1 MHLDTMTMNMQW
13 SVYNQGCQ
21 IMLVI
26 CALSLVLLFS
36 VSGSAAESLP
46 VSSFS
51 TEGLSGWDTKSFKGV
66 TEYRVTRENGQSV
79 VRAVSN
85 GSASGMV
92 KKIRFNPS
100 KFRYLHW
107 SWKVAHT
114 VTGGDEKIKS
124 GDDYAARVYVIF
136 PGRFFWQM
144 KAINYIWANKLAK
157 GASIPNAYT
166 SNAQMIAV
174 ESGNEKAGQWLTEE
188 RDLLADYRA
197 LFGTDPRDAEAIAI
211 MTDTD
216 TTGGAAEAWYG
227 EISLSTEGK

>member
-1 MHLDTMTMNMQW
+1 MIMNMQW
-13 SVYNQGCQ
+13 SVYNQGCR
-21 IMLVI
+21 IMRVI
-26 CALSLVLLFS
+26 CALSLVMLFS
-36 VSGSAAESLP
+36 ASESAAESLP
-46 VSSFS
+46 VSRFS
-51 TEGLSGWDTKSFKGV
+51 TEGLSGWDTKSFKGM
-66 TEYRVTRENGQSV
+66 TEYHVAKENGQSV

-92 KKIRFNPS
+92 KKISFNPS
-100 KFRYLHW
+100 RFRYLNW

-157 GASIPNAYT
+157 GSSIPNAYT
-166 SNAQMIAV
+166 ANAQMIAV
-174 ESGNEKAGQWLTEE
+174 ESGNGKAGQWVTEQ
-188 RDLLADYRA
+188 RDLLADYRR
-197 LFGTDPRDAEAIAI
+197 LFGGEPQEADAIAI

-216 TTGGAAEAWYG
+216 NTGGVAEAWYG